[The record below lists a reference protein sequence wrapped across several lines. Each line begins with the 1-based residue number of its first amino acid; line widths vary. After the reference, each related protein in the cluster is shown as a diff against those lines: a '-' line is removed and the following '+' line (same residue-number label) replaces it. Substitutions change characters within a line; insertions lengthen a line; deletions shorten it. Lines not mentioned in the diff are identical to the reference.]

1 MVSPFNTNHRAAQ
14 RLSTVNELEAMNQ
27 EHRKDVL
34 TEVETCRKT
43 SRSAQQ
49 SPKEADAQA
58 ARDKSAR
65 EAEPNNRDDA
75 HTSSTNKSSSSYS
88 AFHPLILNIEAI
100 KHVATFFLP
109 GNHGKCLDVRDLSSG
124 SFHIVKLLDFEDG
137 WSCVARFAE
146 YKEEPLINLESEQA
160 TVRYLKKHSS
170 IPVPEI
176 YLVNNNPDHVV
187 GTTFVLQ
194 ERLTGQSLSKIYDDL
209 SMDHKLAAISQM
221 GEVVA
226 NLSRL
231 HFPAIGSLKEH
242 GEVGPLQNYVYDDEP
257 SRSPT
262 GPHHTLKDFMFSFL
276 STDGGQFAAARAL
289 FPAIKKTL
297 EPLLAEH
304 AQNPILNPPWRL
316 IHVDFNWQN
325 VLFEQDES
333 NGPPRLSG
341 VIDWD
346 CSFTGPVYYLY
357 EYPPFIQDDD
367 LEKDRWETNK
377 AARKQYVK
385 SILDSFPE
393 GSEARNEAWE
403 CFRQKS
409 AWLNRFTDIFFLQRW
424 YTESSES
431 IFVERYVRALQ
442 EGRVHA
448 ENGWNAYPGRRNYK
462 SDSEFRGES
471 DDGSEESSD
480 ERSSHSSG

>member
-1 MVSPFNTNHRAAQ
+1 MDQKSSTGILAEGQTGPQTYDEAQHLQSEDNHER
-14 RLSTVNELEAMNQ
+14 V
-27 EHRKDVL
+27 
-34 TEVETCRKT
+34 
-43 SRSAQQ
+43 
-49 SPKEADAQA
+49 ADGEGRGGDADQ
-58 ARDKSAR
+58 
-65 EAEPNNRDDA
+65 RDDA
-75 HTSSTNKSSSSYS
+75 HTSSTHKSSSSSS
-88 AFHPLILNIEAI
+88 AFRPLVLNIEAI

-109 GNHGKCLDVRDLSSG
+109 GNHGKCLNVRDLSSG
-124 SFHIVKLLDFEDG
+124 SFHIVKLLEFEDG
-137 WSCVARFAE
+137 WSCVGRFAE
-146 YKEEPLINLESEQA
+146 YEEEPLINLESEQA

-170 IPVPEI
+170 LPVPET
-176 YLVNNNPDHVV
+176 YLVNNNPSHVV

-194 ERLTGQSLSKIYDDL
+194 ERLPGQSLSKIYDDL
-209 SMDHKLAAISQM
+209 SIEHKLVAISQM
-221 GEVVA
+221 GEAIA

-257 SRSPT
+257 GRNPT

-276 STDGGQFAAARAL
+276 SADGGQFAAARAL
-289 FPAIKKTL
+289 FPAVKENL

-325 VLFEQDES
+325 VLFQQDES
-333 NGPPRLSG
+333 SGPPRLSG

-367 LEKDRWETNK
+367 LERDRWEINK

-409 AWLNRFTDIFFLQRW
+409 AWLNRFTDIFFLRRW
-424 YTESSES
+424 GTERVEKV
-431 IFVERYVRALQ
+431 FVERYSQALRKDYVPA
-442 EGRVHA
+442 EGC
-448 ENGWNAYPGRRNYK
+448 WKAYTGRWNYK
-462 SDSEFRGES
+462 PDSEFREDS
-471 DDGSEESSD
+471 DDESEESSD
-480 ERSSHSSG
+480 ESSSHSSE